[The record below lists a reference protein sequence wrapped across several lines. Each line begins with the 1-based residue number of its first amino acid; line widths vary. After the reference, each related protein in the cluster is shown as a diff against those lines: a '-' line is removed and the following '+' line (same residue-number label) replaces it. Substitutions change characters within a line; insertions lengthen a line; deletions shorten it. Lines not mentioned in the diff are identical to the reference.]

1 MVRDAG
7 TAHDDGPLS
16 GDTVGGGEE
25 LLVAGRGKG
34 VDDAAMRPL
43 GLPCV
48 LFAATCLA
56 QTPTTLHGAH
66 VLAADGASFR
76 EAVIELV
83 GDEIRDVRAPR
94 AGETFDRE
102 LGDAFVIP
110 GLIDLHTHMLLHP
123 YNETSWDQQVLQESL
138 ELRSMRAT
146 KHAATTLL
154 AGFVAVRDL
163 GTEGAGFADVA
174 LRDAIRQGIVAGP
187 LVIPSTRALVATG
200 CYGPNLAAA
209 PTPKGAQVADGADGV
224 RRAVR
229 EQIAAGAQWI
239 KVYADYRRAAGA
251 QATPTFTQEELAT
264 ACDEAAS
271 AGLSVAA
278 HATTDEGIRRAVMA
292 GVRTIEHGSG
302 ASQAT
307 LQLMVQKG
315 VVLCPCLAANE
326 AILHYAGRRG
336 AAVDRLNPAR
346 VAFQRALAAGVTV
359 ACGSDAGVF
368 AHGTNAREVEL
379 MVEFG
384 MTTTQA
390 LAAATTTAAKVLGR
404 AELGRIEKG
413 AKPGLVVLAADP
425 LQDAAN
431 LRKVTAVWW
440 GGCEVRPPALLSLP
454 R

>member
-1 MVRDAG
+1 MRSFLA
-7 TAHDDGPLS
+7 S
-16 GDTVGGGEE
+16 Y
-25 LLVAGRGKG
+25 LLITTG
-34 VDDAAMRPL
+34 
-43 GLPCV
+43 
-48 LFAATCLA
+48 LA
-56 QTPTTLHGAH
+56 QAPATWHCTH
-66 VLAADGASFR
+66 VLTADGAAFR
-76 EAVIELV
+76 DAVIELA
-83 GDEIRDVRAPR
+83 GDEIRDVREPR

-102 LGDAFVIP
+102 LGGAFVIP

-123 YNETSWDQQVLQESL
+123 YDEASWDQQVLQESL

-146 KHAATTLL
+146 RNAMATLL

-174 LRDAIRQGIVAGP
+174 LRDAIAQGIVGGP
-187 LVIPSTRALVATG
+187 LVVPSTRALVATG
-200 CYGPNLAAA
+200 CYGPNYAAA
-209 PTPKGAQVADGADGV
+209 ATPKGAQVADGADGV

-239 KVYADYRRAAGA
+239 KVYADYRRAAG
-251 QATPTFTQEELAT
+251 QPSTPTFTQDELAA

-271 AGLSVAA
+271 AGLQVAA
-278 HATTDEGIRRAVMA
+278 HANTDEGIRRAVLA

-302 ASQAT
+302 ASEAT
-307 LQLMVQKG
+307 LRLMVDKG

-326 AILHYAGRRG
+326 AILRYAGRRG

-368 AHGTNAREVEL
+368 AHGQNAREIEL

-384 MTTTQA
+384 MRPAQA

-404 AELGRIEKG
+404 ADLGRIEKG
-413 AKPGLVVLAADP
+413 ARPGLVVLSADP
-425 LQDAAN
+425 LQDPAN
-431 LRKVTAVWW
+431 LRSVTAVWW
-440 GGCEVRPPALLSLP
+440 GGRQWQP
-454 R
+454 